1 MSNLQT
7 EGVSFADYQQDYMKL
22 KAMEQDLKSA
32 LYAVHPFPSTEA
44 ASYFVVLYP
53 DLENGEIEYDILDS
67 NMMQLRMLQ
76 QVPKSVLLFA
86 ASLYQQ
92 VLDWSEGRANYPHS
106 HYMPPEP
113 ESENS
118 DIGEERIAELDERE
132 RAAVAAIKEAAGIA
146 DKQPL

>member
-1 MSNLQT
+1 
-7 EGVSFADYQQDYMKL
+7 MKL

-32 LYAVHPFPSTEA
+32 LYAIHPFPSVDA

-53 DLENGEIEYDILDS
+53 DLSNGEIEYDILDS

-86 ASLYQQ
+86 AGLYQQ
-92 VLDWSEGRANYPHS
+92 VLDWSEGRAKYPHS
-106 HYMPPEP
+106 HYMFPEP

-118 DIGEERIAELDERE
+118 DVGEDRIAELDERE
-132 RAAVAAIKEAAGIA
+132 RAAVAAIKEAAGNA
-146 DKQPL
+146 GKQPL